1 MSPEIEVR
9 SQYTFTTD
17 NKTLACLLT
26 RNVKVEDNPHMV
38 NVVALVIEK
47 LNNSQLNLVKIIVG
61 TIDPND
67 QTRGGAGEKYPN
79 RVFHLGDENP
89 QDPDLQRTNKLQN
102 KQFRENMRYLNIEFS
117 ECPVI
122 QVFNLENVA
131 GTPGI
136 IRAFYTALVCANIDV
151 INFYFGEPAIVSKD
165 INCGCQDGTQQYK
178 SGGISR
184 FFQVDKLDKALRVLR
199 NLDLTLDVEEQLC
212 INADNVDYVCKRCPS
227 INKHY

>member
-26 RNVKVEDNPHMV
+26 RNVKTENNPHSV
-38 NVVALVIEK
+38 NVVALVISK
-47 LNNSQLNLVKIIVG
+47 VNNSVLNSVKIIVG

-67 QTRGGAGEKYPN
+67 PTKGGAG
-79 RVFHLGDENP
+79 DS
-89 QDPDLQRTNKLQN
+89 QDPNLQRTNKLQN
-102 KQFRENMRYLNIEFS
+102 KQFRENMRYLNIEFG
-117 ECPVI
+117 ECSVI
-122 QVFNLENVA
+122 QIFNLENVA

-136 IRAFYTALVCANIDV
+136 IRAFYTALICANIDV
-151 INFYFGEPAIVSKD
+151 INFYFGEPAIVSND
-165 INCGCQDGTQQYK
+165 INCECQDLTTQYK

-199 NLDLTLDVEEQLC
+199 NLDLDNEEQLC
-212 INADNVDYVCKRCPS
+212 INADNVDYVCKCCPS
-227 INKHY
+227 NTKHY